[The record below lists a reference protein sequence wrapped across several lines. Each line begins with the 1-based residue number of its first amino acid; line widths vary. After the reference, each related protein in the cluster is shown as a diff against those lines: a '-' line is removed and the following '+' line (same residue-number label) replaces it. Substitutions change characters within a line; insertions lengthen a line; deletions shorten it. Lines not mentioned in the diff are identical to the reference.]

1 MSEEKLV
8 RRYKYSEKFTKRIT
22 LTKGIVQKKAVTQCM
37 LQPSSCQNILLL
49 VNALVVSTLW
59 ACLTTER
66 TLSSWLRAAL
76 SCLCHVL

>member
-22 LTKGIVQKKAVTQCM
+22 LTKGIVQKKAVTCM
-37 LQPSSCQNILLL
+37 CYSLRHVQNFLLL
-49 VNALVVSTLW
+49 VYALVVSLW
-59 ACLTTER
+59 TCLATER